1 VRRALGAL
9 LGALLSLASE
19 AYAAPAQDP
28 APVLASTRP
37 DAWIAPHDTF
47 RVVIRRPD
55 ATATARLAAVIGTT
69 DVTALF
75 AAHGDTL
82 TYRAHPIGLP
92 AGEHE
97 LTVYLVDDLTGWT
110 RHGAIPLRVRNRAGF
125 ERASLDPALVFTS
138 EGQPG
143 GGPRAM
149 PDVRHAALE
158 DVSVTAG
165 LQSMHTRDGVSLRT
179 QSNIL
184 GASNRE
190 ETLRFAERPLDAPKI
205 DLVDYIV
212 TVERGSGSVSLGHVG
227 FGQHRHLING
237 FASRGASASA
247 RWGSIATLSLAA
259 LNGTTVV
266 GFSNPTG
273 ISAPDHRIAGGS
285 LALELL
291 PHRPG
296 GLRVEA
302 TAVDGSILPVAGFQ
316 RSAITDAEASEGIG
330 VRLHA
335 SDAGQRLRL
344 EGGVSRS
351 RSDYLP
357 DAALSAGPRLP
368 GITRVARSAWY
379 ADLTTDLLR
388 DVAVGGIPL
397 ALAMTVRAERVDPLY
412 RSVPLS
418 VRSDVGSTEMDI
430 NGSIGAVAVRA
441 SVARLRDNLSDIPSL
456 LTTDSKATS
465 FALEVPVGS
474 LVRQAAWFP
483 SISVAVQ
490 RIHQAGRNV
499 PVNSGFTETHVPDQL
514 SAVATVALQWMT
526 SRWQLRVQANESDQD
541 NRQVGRE
548 AADLLNSSYVLSVGM
563 TPSPRVALTMDVGI
577 DGARNAESGEH
588 LHTGRWSASTRLQ
601 PFDATTL
608 SATYTNTSAEERSF
622 GMEQAN
628 SDLRVEWQQQ
638 LPFVRLSRGTV
649 PQVFVRYAR
658 QHFSSSGGIVD
669 PVRQRIWSMNTGLTI
684 PIR

>member
-1 VRRALGAL
+1 MLG
-9 LGALLSLASE
+9 GLLSLVVV
-19 AYAAPAQDP
+19 AYAAPAQN
-28 APVLASTRP
+28 AATVLTSTGP
-37 DAWIAPHDTF
+37 DAWIAPNDTF
-47 RVVIRRPD
+47 HVVIRRPD
-55 ATATARLAAVIGTT
+55 ATGSARLAAVIGTT

-75 AAHGDTL
+75 TAHGDTL

-92 AGEHE
+92 AGENE
-97 LTVYLVDDLTGWT
+97 LTVYLVDDVTGWI

-125 ERASLDPALVFTS
+125 ERASIDPALVFAS
-138 EGQPG
+138 EGQLG
-143 GGPRAM
+143 GRPRST
-149 PDVRHAALE
+149 PDVRHALE

-165 LQSMHTRDGVSLRT
+165 LQSMHTREGVSLRT

-190 ETLRFAERPLDAPKI
+190 ETLRFAERPLDAPKV

-237 FASRGASASA
+237 FASRGASVSA
-247 RWGSIATLSLAA
+247 KWGPIATLSLAA

-273 ISAPDHRIAGGS
+273 ISEPDHRIAGGS

-330 VRLHA
+330 VRFHA

-344 EGGVSRS
+344 EGGFSRS

-379 ADLTTDLLR
+379 ADLTTNLLR
-388 DVAVGGIPL
+388 DVAVAGIPL
-397 ALAMTVRAERVDPLY
+397 ALAMTLRSERVDPLY

-418 VRSDVGSTEMDI
+418 VRSDVGSTEMDVT
-430 NGSIGAVAVRA
+430 GSIGAVAVRA
-441 SVARLRDNLSDIPSL
+441 TVARLRDNLSDIPSL
-456 LTTDSKATS
+456 LTTDTKASS
-465 FALEVPVGS
+465 FGLEVPVGS

-483 SISVAVQ
+483 SISVALQ

-499 PVNSGFTETHVPDQL
+499 PVNSGFAETHVPDQL
-514 SAVATVALQWMT
+514 SAVATVALQWT
-526 SRWQLRVQANESDQD
+526 TNLWQLRVQANQSDQD
-541 NRQVGRE
+541 NRQAGRE
-548 AADLLNSSYVLSVGM
+548 SADLLNSSYVLSLGV

-577 DGARNAESGEH
+577 DAARNAESGEH
-588 LHTGRWSASTRLQ
+588 LHTGRWSATTRLQ
-601 PFDATTL
+601 PFNATTL
-608 SATYTNTSAEERSF
+608 SATYTNTSAAERAF

-628 SDLRVEWQQQ
+628 NDLRVEWQQQ
-638 LPFVRLSRGTV
+638 LSFVRLSRGNV
-649 PQVFVRYAR
+649 PQAFVRYAR
-658 QHFSSSGGIVD
+658 QHFSSSGPIVD
-669 PVRQRIWSMNTGLTI
+669 PVRQRSWSMNTGLTI

>member
-1 VRRALGAL
+1 VRRDIGATLSALFA
-9 LGALLSLASE
+9 LASVTHG
-19 AYAAPAQDP
+19 ARAQEV
-28 APVLASTRP
+28 ATVLTSTRP
-37 DAWIAPHDTF
+37 DAWIAPNDSFH
-47 RVVIRRPD
+47 VVIRRPD
-55 ATATARLAAVIGTT
+55 ATRSARLAAVLGTT

-75 AAHGDTL
+75 TAHGDTL

-92 AGEHE
+92 AGENE
-97 LTVYLVDDLTGWT
+97 LTVYLVDDLTGWI
-110 RHGAIPLRVRNRAGF
+110 RHGAVPLRVRNRAGF
-125 ERASLDPALVFTS
+125 ERASIDPALVFS
-138 EGQPG
+138 SKGQLG
-143 GGPRAM
+143 GEPRST
-149 PDVRHAALE
+149 PDVRHAPLE
-158 DVSVTAG
+158 DLSVTAG
-165 LQSMHTRDGVSLRT
+165 LQSMHTREGVSLRT

-190 ETLRFAERPLDAPKI
+190 ETLRFAERPLDAPKV

-247 RWGSIATLSLAA
+247 KWGSIATLSLAA

-273 ISAPDHRIAGGS
+273 ISEPDHRVAGGS

-330 VRLHA
+330 FRFHA

-344 EGGVSRS
+344 ESGFSRS

-368 GITRVARSAWY
+368 GITRVGRSAWY

-388 DVAVGGIPL
+388 EVAVAGIPL
-397 ALAMTVRAERVDPLY
+397 ALAMTLRSERVDPLY

-418 VRSDVGSTEMDI
+418 VRSDVGSTEMDV
-430 NGSIGAVAVRA
+430 NGSIGAVALRA
-441 SVARLRDNLSDIPSL
+441 TVARLRDNLSDIPSL
-456 LTTDSKATS
+456 LTTDTKAAS
-465 FALEVPVGS
+465 FGLEVPVGS

-526 SRWQLRVQANESDQD
+526 NLWQLRVQANQSDQD

-548 AADLLNSSYVLSVGM
+548 SADLLNSSYVLSLGV
-563 TPSPRVALTMDVGI
+563 TPSPRVTLTMDVGI

-588 LHTGRWSASTRLQ
+588 LRTGRWSATTRLQ
-601 PFDATTL
+601 PFAATTL
-608 SATYTNTSAEERSF
+608 SATYANTSAAERSF
-622 GMEQAN
+622 GVEQAN
-628 SDLRVEWQQQ
+628 NDLRVEWQQQ
-638 LPFVRLSRGTV
+638 LPFVRLSRGNV
-649 PQVFVRYAR
+649 PQAFVRYAR
-658 QHFSSSGGIVD
+658 QDFSSSGPIVD
-669 PVRQRIWSMNTGLTI
+669 AIRQRSWSMNTGLTI